1 MEKVIINPDKDLLKN
16 MSIFY
21 LEISELE
28 IQKYRHKLIV
38 RLSVSCYNGLKEVE
52 PLKSKLVEKFG
63 KKLNIQFDMS
73 YKEGVFQEDRIE
85 NILDYI
91 ITSLEKNSY
100 IVKAFLGLE
109 TYRIDRTN
117 CTVGI
122 QVKHPMAKEQLEQS
136 NIPRALEEEL
146 SKILHR
152 KYKIYF
158 LCGDF
163 SDVEEAMDL
172 ESERVLAAISKE
184 NDTQSASVRA
194 EKKEGGDT
202 FQPSSDGDFSK
213 YQGRSLFFVSKKDFG
228 EILGK
233 KIDEEAMEI
242 ATLFSKTLEEV
253 VVFEGKVFGIEFKTT
268 KSGKTL
274 MIGNITDG
282 QSAVSIK
289 SFMDKPCELKNGAY
303 VKIKGKKNIDTFE
316 KNKITRE
323 GEHSVFVQAINAIEA
338 PEKIERMD
346 SSAEKRVELHLHT
359 KMSELDSVIEVY
371 DIIDRAAKWGHKGVA
386 ITDHGVAYG
395 FPTAFN
401 YAKKNYPDFKVILG
415 IEAYVVNDDTT
426 MVLNARS
433 TYLESET
440 YVVFDIETTGFN
452 PIEEYIIEIGAVK
465 INRGKVIE
473 RFNEFVK
480 PGKDIPHEIT
490 NLTGIT
496 SEMVG
501 NALTIE
507 LVLPQF
513 LEFAS
518 DCVLIA
524 HNANFDMSFIK
535 EKASRYLKREVLN
548 PVIDTLQWSRN
559 INKELRKHNL
569 KALAAHYKVSLENHH
584 RASDDA
590 EATGEIFQKML
601 NQLAVKDVHKL
612 DEIDNAFETNISAMR
627 PNHMVILV
635 QNREGL
641 RNLYELISKS
651 HIEHFHRTPKIPK
664 SLLMKMR
671 SGLIL
676 GSACSSG
683 ELIQT
688 YLKNRDM
695 EELKRVA
702 KQFDY
707 LEIQADG
714 NNNYLLTS
722 NALSSVEEIHAMN
735 KVIVDIGRE
744 LEIPVVATGDAHYL
758 NPEDKIFRDILLW
771 GKGMK
776 DIEFDEKIY
785 FKTTEEMLAEF
796 SYLSEKDQKSV
807 VIENPSKIFDLIE
820 VVPPIPKGFYP
831 PKIEGAEEQVREMTI
846 IKAKE
851 IYGDPIPE
859 HILVRIEREL
869 QAIIGN
875 GFSVLYLIAH
885 KLVKKSLDAG
895 YIVGSRGSVGSS
907 IVAYMM
913 NITEV
918 NALYPHYICKSCK
931 YSEFLEVE
939 GSGVDLPAKECPKC
953 GQPLKRDGHSIPF
966 EVFMGFDGDKVP
978 DIDLNFSGEY
988 QATIHRY
995 TEELFG
1001 KTHVF
1006 KAGTISTLAEQ
1017 NALGYAMKYVE
1028 ERGLKKTNA
1037 DLLQLSQGC
1046 VNVRKTTGQHPGGM
1060 IVVPSDHEIYE
1071 FTPVQK
1077 PANKMDSDSITTH
1090 FDYHVMD
1097 EQLVKLDIL
1106 GHDDP
1111 TTIRI
1116 LQKELKRVMG
1126 IDLAIEDIPLGDE
1139 KTLSIFH
1146 STEALGVTEKQINS
1160 PVGTFGIPE
1169 FGTRFVREML
1179 IETRPSIFAELV
1191 RISGLSH
1198 GTDVWLN
1205 NAQNYFRQGVAK
1217 LSEVISVRDDIMNY
1231 LIDHKV
1237 DKSTA
1242 FQIMEFVRKGQP
1254 SKNKEK
1260 WEQFAKLMQDH
1271 DVQPWYIESCE
1282 KIKYMFPKGHA
1293 VAYVV
1298 MAMRI
1303 AYFKVHYP
1311 LIFYSAFLS
1320 RKVDDF
1326 DYVEMFGKIENI
1338 GVNFAKLESD
1348 MGRGFTVDKDGVQKP
1363 CKPDVKNKAKIGIF
1377 EILVEMHYRNIELL
1391 PADLYSSLERE
1402 FRIEEG
1408 KIRCP
1413 LVTVNGLGETVAQ
1426 KIVEEREKGAF
1437 LSVEELMQRAKINST
1452 VVELLKS
1459 KGVIQGLQEFNQQ
1472 QLF

>member
-1 MEKVIINPDKDLLKN
+1 MEKVVIKPDREILTKLKISAIDII
-16 MSIFY
+16 
-21 LEISELE
+21 ELE
-28 IQKYRHKLIV
+28 LQKYRKKLIV
-38 RLSVSCYNGLKEVE
+38 RLNILNMNGLKELPV
-52 PLKSKLVEKFG
+52 LKESLNSQFAKQIKIDFELV
-63 KKLNIQFDMS
+63 
-73 YKEGVFQEDRIE
+73 YAEGMFSSANLEE
-85 NILDYI
+85 LLDYI
-91 ITSLEKNSY
+91 IQGLEGNSHL
-100 IVKAFLGLE
+100 IKAYLGLKK
-109 TYRIDRTN
+109 YRIDHERLEIHL
-117 CTVGI
+117 V
-122 QVKHPMAKEQLEQS
+122 VKHDMACSQLTKNGVAQE
-136 NIPRALEEEL
+136 IEREL
-146 SKILHR
+146 FKMHSKN
-152 KYKIYF
+152 YTVSF
-158 LCGDF
+158 VCGDF
-163 SDVEEAMDL
+163 SNVIDKIEKESDVTFDALAKSHDLASQIAKSEAKPL
-172 ESERVLAAISKE
+172 ESGKSF
-184 NDTQSASVRA
+184 QG
-194 EKKEGGDT
+194 EGG
-202 FQPSSDGDFSK
+202 K
-213 YQGRSLFFVSKKDFG
+213 YQGRSPFFVSKKDFG

-233 KIDEEAMEI
+233 KIDEEPMPLSQ
-242 ATLFSKTLEEV
+242 LFSMMPEEV
-253 VVFEGKVFGIEFKTT
+253 VVFEGEVFGIEFKTT

-274 MIGNITDG
+274 LIGSLSDG
-282 QSAVSIK
+282 SSAISIK
-289 SFMDKPCELKNGAY
+289 SFMDKPCELKNGQW
-303 VKIKGKKNIDTFE
+303 VKIKGKKTIDTFE
-316 KNKITRE
+316 KNMITRE
-323 GEHSVFVQAINAIEA
+323 GEHSVFVQAINAS
-338 PEKIERMD
+338 ERQEVAKRLD
-346 SSAEKRVELHLHT
+346 EETEKRIEFHLHT

-371 DIIDRAAKWGHKGVA
+371 DIIDRAASWGHKGVA

-401 YAKKNYPDFKVILG
+401 YAKKKYPDFKVILG
-415 IEAYVVNDDTT
+415 IEAYVVNDESS
-426 MVLNARS
+426 MVSNVRS

-452 PIEEYIIEIGAVK
+452 PIEEYITEIGGVK
-465 INRGKVIE
+465 IKNGKVIE

-480 PGKDIPHEIT
+480 PGKPIPKEIVE
-490 NLTGIT
+490 LTGIT
-496 SEMVG
+496 DEMV
-501 NALTIE
+501 AEASEIAE
-507 LVLPQF
+507 VLPRF
-513 LEFAS
+513 LEFAQ
-518 DCVLIA
+518 DAVLIA
-524 HNANFDMSFIK
+524 HNASFDMSFIK
-535 EKASRYLKREVLN
+535 EKAKRYLSREVLN

-559 INKELRKHNL
+559 INKELKRHNL
-569 KALAAHYKVSLENHH
+569 KALSAHYNVSLENHH
-584 RASDDA
+584 RACDDA

-601 NQLAVKDVHKL
+601 NQLAAKNVHKL
-612 DEIDNAFETNISAMR
+612 DEIDNAFENNISGMR

-641 RNLYELISKS
+641 KNLYELISRS
-651 HIEHFHRTPKIPK
+651 HIEYFHRTPKLPK
-664 SLLMKMR
+664 TLLEKKR
-671 SGLIL
+671 SGLLL
-676 GSACSSG
+676 GTACLSG
-683 ELIQT
+683 ELVQT
-688 YLKNRDM
+688 YLKNRDV

-702 KQFDY
+702 KQFDFI
-707 LEIQADG
+707 EIQPDG
-714 NNNYLLTS
+714 NNHYLITS
-722 NALSSVEEIHAMN
+722 GALASVEEIHTMN
-735 KVIVDIGRE
+735 RVLLNIGNE
-744 LEIPVVATGDAHYL
+744 LEIPVIATGDAHYL
-758 NPEDKIFRDILLW
+758 DPMDKIYRDILLW

-776 DIEFDEKIY
+776 DLDFDEKIY
-785 FKTTEEMLAEF
+785 FKTTAEMKAEF
-796 SYLSEKDQKSV
+796 SYLTPEEVEAV
-807 VIENPSKIFDLIE
+807 VVKNPNTLFDKID

-846 IKAKE
+846 KRAKE

-859 HILVRIEREL
+859 HILVRLEREL
-869 QAIIGN
+869 KAIIGN
-875 GFSVLYLIAH
+875 GFSVLYLIAQ

-907 IVAYMM
+907 LVAYMM

-918 NALYPHYICKSCK
+918 NALYPHYICQKCQF
-931 YSEFLEVE
+931 SEFFELE
-939 GSGVDLPAKECPKC
+939 GSGVDLVEKDCPQCGAK
-953 GQPLKRDGHSIPF
+953 LKRDGHSIPF

-988 QATIHRY
+988 QSAIHRY
-995 TEELFG
+995 TEEIFG

-1006 KAGTISTLAEQ
+1006 KAGTISTLADQ
-1017 NALGYAMKYVE
+1017 NALGYVKKYVE
-1028 ERGLKKTNA
+1028 ERGLRKTNA
-1037 DLLQLSQGC
+1037 DMLKLASGC

-1060 IVVPSDHEIYE
+1060 IVVPSDHDIYE

-1116 LQKELKRVMG
+1116 LQKELKRIMG
-1126 IDLAIEDIPLGDE
+1126 IDLAIEDIPLGDP
-1139 KTLSIFH
+1139 KTLSIFN
-1146 STEALGVTEKQINS
+1146 STEALGITEQQINS

-1179 IETRPSIFAELV
+1179 IETRPSTFAELV

-1205 NAQNYFRQGVAK
+1205 NAQDYFRQGVAK
-1217 LSEVISVRDDIMNY
+1217 LNEVISVRDDIMNY
-1231 LIDHKV
+1231 LIDHKI
-1237 DKSTA
+1237 DKSTS

-1260 WEQFAKLMQDH
+1260 WEQYAKLMQEH
-1271 DVQPWYIESCE
+1271 EVQPWYIESCE

-1326 DYVEMFGKIENI
+1326 DYVEMYGGIDVVAK
-1338 GVNFAKLESD
+1338 NFSTLESD
-1348 MGRGFTVDKDGVQKP
+1348 MARGFTIDKDGLQKP
-1363 CKPDVKNKAKIGIF
+1363 CKPDVKNKAKIGLF
-1377 EILVEMHYRNIELL
+1377 EILVEMHYRSIELL
-1391 PADLYSSLERE
+1391 PADLYSSLARE

-1437 LSVEELMQRAKINST
+1437 LSVEDLMQRAKINST